1 MWSTWVAEL
10 SVSNAAE
17 MLAAV
22 SLIATCAGVVP
33 LDWNSSPK
41 AVASEPSWATVI
53 VTSALPLLETM
64 ILSTWVLALSALKA
78 VEMFAAVSLTA
89 TLSGVVPL
97 AWNSS
102 PKAVVSDAACETLIV
117 TSLVA
122 LSETM
127 ILSTWVLALSA
138 SKAEDRLAA
147 VSWTATWAGVV
158 PLDWNSSPSAVP
170 SDAACDAVIVTSAE
184 PLLLTTILSTWLLAF
199 SASKADEMFAA
210 VSETATWAGVVP
222 LAWTSSPSAVLSVP
236 ACAALIVTSLV
247 TLSETTILSRWVLEL
262 SASKLDEMFAAAS
275 LTAALSGVV
284 PPAWNS
290 SARAVLSDAACAT
303 VIVTSLVALSE
314 TMILSTW
321 VLELSAS
328 NAEEML
334 AAVSETATCAGV
346 TPPAWNSSPRAVVSD
361 AACET
366 LIVTSFVALFD
377 TMILSTWVLA
387 LSSLKA
393 VEMFAAVSLTATLS
407 GVVPPAWNSS
417 PKAVVSDAACETLI
431 VTSLVAL
438 SETMILSTWV
448 LAFSAS
454 KAEDRLA
461 AVSWTATWA
470 GVVPLDWTSSPS
482 AVVSAAA

>member
-170 SDAACDAVIVTSAE
+170 SDAACDAVIVTSAL
-184 PLLLTTILSTWLLAF
+184 PLLLTTILSTWVLEL

-236 ACAALIVTSLV
+236 A
-247 TLSETTILSRWVLEL
+247 W
-262 SASKLDEMFAAAS
+262 
-275 LTAALSGVV
+275 
-284 PPAWNS
+284 
-290 SARAVLSDAACAT
+290 
-303 VIVTSLVALSE
+303 
-314 TMILSTW
+314 
-321 VLELSAS
+321 
-328 NAEEML
+328 L
-334 AAVSETATCAGV
+334 A
-346 TPPAWNSSPRAVVSD
+346 
-361 AACET
+361 
-366 LIVTSFVALFD
+366 
-377 TMILSTWVLA
+377 
-387 LSSLKA
+387 
-393 VEMFAAVSLTATLS
+393 
-407 GVVPPAWNSS
+407 
-417 PKAVVSDAACETLI
+417 LI

-438 SETMILSTWV
+438 SETMILSTW
-448 LAFSAS
+448 LLPFSAS
-454 KAEDRLA
+454 MAEEMAA
-461 AVSWTATWA
+461 AVSLTATWA
-470 GVVPLDWTSSPS
+470 GVVPFDWNSSPS
-482 AVVSAAA
+482 AVVSEPAWAAVIVTSALPLLETMILSTWVFELSASNAEATFAAVSETATWAGVVPFAWNSSPSAAESAAA